1 MAAQQFFNRTAKRTR
16 LLVVGLAMASLV
28 ASVASTFLPA
38 LLGKAVDEVVHRP
51 AGASWGGWPALFAGT
66 VVLSV
71 TADAL
76 SELLTGTSAA
86 AVTARLRHEL
96 LRHVLSIGPA
106 LRLSAGDVSS
116 RVVSAATEAGVGPS
130 ALVQTGTALIP
141 PVGAVVALAILDPW
155 LALTLLTGLPLILL
169 MLRAFVRDTSA
180 VVGHYLA
187 AQGAI
192 AARLVET
199 LSGSRTI
206 AAAGT
211 ADREIDRILT
221 PLPELSRY
229 GHQTWKVQA
238 GTASRGTLAVPL
250 LQVAV
255 LAVAGIEV
263 THGRLTA
270 GGLLAAVQYAALGA
284 GIGPM
289 VAYVGRLARA
299 RAGMKRITEV
309 LDQPVPSYGTAALP
323 KGPGR
328 LEFRAVRLA
337 PALDGIDLVV
347 PAGQA
352 VALVGRSG
360 TGKSLLA
367 RLAGRL
373 ADPDSG
379 EVLLDGVPLGELDRT
394 ALREAFAYAF
404 EQPVLFGA
412 TIEAA
417 IAPTKALNPAK
428 GGVAVCEPARA
439 AQADAFIRRLPAGYQ
454 TPLDE
459 APMSGGERQR
469 IGLARA
475 FAQEGRVLI
484 LDDATSNLD
493 TVTELQIGRALTGTG
508 GPGGRTRLI
517 VAHRAATAARAD
529 LVAWLDDGRIRAV
542 GRHDDLWA
550 DPDYRSVFQQ
560 ATP

>member
-1 MAAQQFFNRTAKRTR
+1 MAAQKYFNRTTGHAG
-16 LLVVGLAMASLV
+16 LLVVVLAMASLV
-28 ASVASTFLPA
+28 ASVARTFLPA
-38 LLGKAVDEVVHRP
+38 MLGKAVDEVVHRP
-51 AGASWGGWPALFAGT
+51 AGASWGHWTAFFAGMA
-66 VVLSV
+66 VLSV

-76 SELLTGTSAA
+76 SELLTGNSVA
-86 AVTARLRHEL
+86 AVTARLRHVL

-106 LRLSAGDVSS
+106 LRQPAGDVSS
-116 RVVSAATEAGVGPS
+116 RVVSAAAEAGLGPS
-130 ALVQTGTALIP
+130 ALVQTGTAMIP

-155 LALTLLTGLPLILL
+155 LALTLLAGLPLIVLL
-169 MLRAFVRDTSA
+169 LRAFVRDTSA

-221 PLPELSRY
+221 PLPELARY
-229 GHQTWKVQA
+229 GHETWRVQA
-238 GTASRGTLAVPL
+238 GTAARGTLAVPL

-255 LAVAGIEV
+255 LAVAGVEV

-289 VAYVGRLARA
+289 VAYLGRLARA
-299 RAGMKRITEV
+299 RAGLKRVTEV
-309 LDQPVPSYGTAALP
+309 LDQTVPSYGAAALP
-323 KGPGR
+323 DGPGR

-337 PALDGIDLVV
+337 PALDGIDLVI

-360 TGKSLLA
+360 TGKSVLA
-367 RLAGRL
+367 GLAGRL

-379 EVLLDGVPLGELDRT
+379 EVLLDGVLLGDLDRA

-404 EQPVLFGA
+404 EEPVLFGA

-417 IAPTKALNPAK
+417 IAPRKV
-428 GGVAVCEPARA
+428 GVSVRGAAGA
-439 AQADAFIRRLPAGYQ
+439 AQADAFIRRLPHGYQ

-475 FAQEGRVLI
+475 FAQGGRVLI
-484 LDDATSNLD
+484 LDDATSSLD
-493 TVTELQIGRALTGTG
+493 TVTELQIGRALTGIG

-560 ATP
+560 ATV